1 MKTYTHVR
9 DLLKDSGREPV
20 TVSAQATAVECASV
34 MVDKHVDC
42 VLVMSDGKLVGLVT
56 AHDLV
61 SGLAGK
67 REQLVNIP
75 ASELMTRELVT
86 TSEDTELENVESQMK
101 SEHIHYLPV
110 LADGKVV
117 GVVTLADVLALHLN
131 REQSVESELENYI
144 YGVTRPRF

>member
-9 DLLKDSGREPV
+9 DLLKETGREPV

-34 MVDKHVDC
+34 MVDNHVGC
-42 VLVMSDGKLVGLVT
+42 VLVVSDGELAGLVT

-67 REQLVNIP
+67 RDQLANTP

-86 TSEDTELENVESQMK
+86 TSEDTELENVESQML

-110 LADGKVV
+110 LADGQVV

-131 REQSVESELENYI
+131 REQSVESELKNYI